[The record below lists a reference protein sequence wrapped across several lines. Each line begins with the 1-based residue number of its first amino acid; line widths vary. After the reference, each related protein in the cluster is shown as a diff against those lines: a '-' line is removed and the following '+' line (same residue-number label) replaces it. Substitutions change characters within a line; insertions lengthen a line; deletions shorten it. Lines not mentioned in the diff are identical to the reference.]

1 MPRKT
6 KQVRITSP
14 EKMEKINPSNMRLK
28 KDFLAYMK
36 SLQRSA
42 GTIAGYDSDLNIV
55 FTYVLDELGNK
66 DFQRLTKR
74 DIIAFQNWMVDCGMS
89 SARIRRVKSAISS
102 LSNFVEAVLSDDD
115 PEFDGYRAIV
125 RKIANPPLTPVREK
139 TVWSDE
145 ELEGLL
151 EKLTELG
158 EYEKACYVA
167 LAMYGGRRKSEL
179 ARFKMSDFGDDHIV
193 CNGALYKS
201 APILTKGNKYLPC
214 YTLKNRFDPYLDN
227 WKRYRRENGIE
238 SEWLFPKRD
247 DMTSSV
253 EISTL
258 NSWANTFSRL
268 TGRDWYAHS
277 LRHYFVSALSR
288 AGIPDSVVVDIIGW
302 QSSDMFKIYDD
313 NPKDDRISQYFKDG
327 EIDTSTVKGINE
339 LN

>member
-115 PEFDGYRAIV
+115 PEF
-125 RKIANPPLTPVREK
+125 
-139 TVWSDE
+139 
-145 ELEGLL
+145 
-151 EKLTELG
+151 
-158 EYEKACYVA
+158 
-167 LAMYGGRRKSEL
+167 
-179 ARFKMSDFGDDHIV
+179 
-193 CNGALYKS
+193 
-201 APILTKGNKYLPC
+201 
-214 YTLKNRFDPYLDN
+214 
-227 WKRYRRENGIE
+227 
-238 SEWLFPKRD
+238 
-247 DMTSSV
+247 
-253 EISTL
+253 
-258 NSWANTFSRL
+258 
-268 TGRDWYAHS
+268 
-277 LRHYFVSALSR
+277 
-288 AGIPDSVVVDIIGW
+288 AG
-302 QSSDMFKIYDD
+302 
-313 NPKDDRISQYFKDG
+313 
-327 EIDTSTVKGINE
+327 
-339 LN
+339 